1 MPLNSRLTLRCG
13 PSMVTYEVNI
23 TLERAIEAD
32 YRAWLVAHVS
42 EILSLPG
49 FIGAQIFDVESA
61 ETNTV
66 DPIQICV
73 HYRLSS
79 RAALTEYLAQHAPR
93 LRADGFA
100 RFGSR
105 FQATRRIL
113 YCASSASES
122 L

>member
-1 MPLNSRLTLRCG
+1 
-13 PSMVTYEVNI
+13 MVTYEVNI

-49 FIGAQIFDVESA
+49 FIGAQIFDVEPA
-61 ETNTV
+61 ETSASNS
-66 DPIQICV
+66 IQICV

-79 RAALTEYLAQHAPR
+79 RAALAEYLAQHAPR
-93 LRADGFA
+93 LRADGVA

-113 YCASSASES
+113 YCSSAASENLLGTS
-122 L
+122 P

>member
-1 MPLNSRLTLRCG
+1 
-13 PSMVTYEVNI
+13 MVTYEVNI

-32 YRAWLVAHVS
+32 YRAWLVAHIS
-42 EILSLPG
+42 EILSLPD
-49 FIGAQIFDVESA
+49 FIGAQIFDVELADSSA
-61 ETNTV
+61 LS
-66 DPIQICV
+66 PLQICV

-105 FQATRRIL
+105 FQATRRVL
-113 YCASSASES
+113 YCASAASES
-122 L
+122 SLGTSP